1 MKCGQSSYLWSD
13 REFEVLSAPNDSVAC
28 CFSSSRN
35 HLQYVFSHWGLWAF
49 SFMHSILGCQTDG
62 LTHFDSR
69 MLCYAKDFM
78 VNATATHH
86 PSTTVLDNWYE
97 VFLLRCCA
105 NVALDYGQMLPL
117 WSHLSKGHCSEA
129 TLKPKDCYNVFL
141 KQPFEQ
147 ATLVQSFLNYSV
159 MMLNPKFL
167 QIHPSECECGCKLE
181 RT

>member
-1 MKCGQSSYLWSD
+1 
-13 REFEVLSAPNDSVAC
+13 
-28 CFSSSRN
+28 
-35 HLQYVFSHWGLWAF
+35 
-49 SFMHSILGCQTDG
+49 MHSILGCQTDG

-78 VNATATHH
+78 VNATANHH

-141 KQPFEQ
+141 NSP
-147 ATLVQSFLNYSV
+147 LNKPLLFS
-159 MMLNPKFL
+159 LF
-167 QIHPSECECGCKLE
+167 
-181 RT
+181 